1 VGVRRNEAQPPH
13 SSSGERL
20 KHALE
25 SRPARLFERSS
36 VCRLAVIAVSR
47 ETGETEVTTVDIQG
61 QRRSDN
67 FEDRGRG
74 GGGAGA
80 AGVPIAL
87 LAAVVRRIGLRG
99 ALVLAVIGGIV
110 YFVLPSSLRQM
121 LFGAVT
127 GNAAT
132 SPAGGPESGACQ
144 ASATN
149 EKACDFSRAV
159 LGSTE
164 DVWSAAFRQGRL
176 PGYGGRPP
184 GDYQQPKL
192 AVFVDNVSTSGC
204 GNASSD
210 VGPFYCPGDR
220 KLYIDPTFYEVMEQR
235 LRAPGDF
242 AQAYVIA
249 HEVGHHVQNLIGATQ
264 VGVKG
269 ETRNQQSVRVELQAD
284 CFAGV
289 WGYTAKSSLKITEED
304 LREALNAAHAIG
316 DDALGHQDSD
326 DYTHGTSAQRMK
338 WFRAGFDG
346 GDARRCDTFAV
357 DDYSK
362 L

>member
-1 VGVRRNEAQPPH
+1 
-13 SSSGERL
+13 
-20 KHALE
+20 
-25 SRPARLFERSS
+25 
-36 VCRLAVIAVSR
+36 
-47 ETGETEVTTVDIQG
+47 VDIQG

-80 AGVPIAL
+80 AGIPIAL
-87 LAAVVRRIGLRG
+87 LSAIVRRIGLRG
-99 ALVLAVIGGIV
+99 TLIIAVIGGV
-110 YFVLPSSLRQM
+110 AYFVLPASVRQM

-132 SPAGGPESGACQ
+132 DGSGAPEGGVCQ
-144 ASATN
+144 ASAAN
-149 EKACDFSRAV
+149 DKACDFSRAV

-164 DVWSAAFRQGRL
+164 DVWKTAFQQGRL
-176 PGYGGRPP
+176 PSYGRQP
-184 GDYQQPKL
+184 GPYQNPRL
-192 AVFVDNVSTSGC
+192 AVFTENVSTDGC

-220 KLYIDPTFYEVMEQR
+220 RLYIDPTFYDLMEQR

-264 VGVKG
+264 VAKKG
-269 ETRNQQSVRVELQAD
+269 DSKNQQSVRVELQAD
-284 CFAGV
+284 CLAGV
-289 WGYTAKSSLKITEED
+289 WGHTAKASLDITEDD

-338 WFRAGFDG
+338 WFRTGFES

-357 DDYSK
+357 DNYAS